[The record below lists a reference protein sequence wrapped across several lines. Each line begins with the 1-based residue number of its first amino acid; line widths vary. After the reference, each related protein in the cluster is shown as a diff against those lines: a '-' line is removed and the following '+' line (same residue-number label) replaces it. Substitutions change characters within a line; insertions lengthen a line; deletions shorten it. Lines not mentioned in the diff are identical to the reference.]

1 MRITTKGRYA
11 LKAILF
17 LANNAQGSP
26 ISIKEISGAEKI
38 SPEFLEQL
46 FFKLK
51 KAEIISS
58 VRGPGGGF
66 SLAKPLEEVS
76 VKNIFDAVGEGL
88 DLTPCTSCNDD
99 TPPCTEIDEC
109 LSYDV
114 WKSAADQIQGYFSGL
129 TLRMILEGKARN
141 FFDPSKPEPAVG
153 NKTVPVIN

>member
-17 LANNAQGSP
+17 LAKYHEGSP
-26 ISIKEISGAEKI
+26 ISIKEISSAEQI

-51 KAEIISS
+51 KAQIISS

-66 SLAKPLEEVS
+66 SLAKELDHIS
-76 VKNIFDAVGEGL
+76 VKDIFDAVGEGL
-88 DLTPCTSCNDD
+88 DLTPCTSCSDD
-99 TPPCTEIDEC
+99 TPVCTDQDDC

-114 WKSAADQIQGYFSGL
+114 WRAAADQIQGYFSNL
-129 TLRMILEGKARN
+129 NLQMILDGKVRG
-141 FFDPSKPEPAVG
+141 FFDPQKELTPQG
-153 NKTVPVIN
+153 

>member
-17 LANNAQGSP
+17 LAKYHVGRP
-26 ISIKEISGAEKI
+26 ISIKEISSAEHI

-51 KAEIISS
+51 KAQIISS

-66 SLAKPLEEVS
+66 SLSKNLNDIS
-76 VKNIFDAVGEGL
+76 VKNVFDAVGEGL
-88 DLTPCTSCNDD
+88 DLTPCTSCNDE
-99 TPPCTEIDEC
+99 TPVCVEQDEC

-114 WKSAADQIQGYFSGL
+114 WKAAADQIQGYFS
-129 TLRMILEGKARN
+129 TLSLQNILDGKVRK
-141 FFDPSKPEPAVG
+141 FFDPQKELTPQ
-153 NKTVPVIN
+153 

>member
-17 LANNAQGSP
+17 LAKFHNGNP
-26 ISIKEISGAEKI
+26 ISIKEISSAERI

-51 KAEIISS
+51 KAMIISS

-66 SLAKPLEEVS
+66 NLAKDLNDIT
-76 VKNIFDAVGEGL
+76 VKDIFDAVGEGL
-88 DLTPCTSCNDD
+88 DLTPCTSCSEDAPACLD
-99 TPPCTEIDEC
+99 QEEC

-114 WKSAADQIQGYFSGL
+114 WKAAADQIQGYFG
-129 TLRMILEGKARN
+129 TLNLQNILDGKVRN
-141 FFDPSKPEPAVG
+141 FFDPQKEILVE
-153 NKTVPVIN
+153 K

>member
-17 LANNAQGSP
+17 LAVNAQGSP
-26 ISIKEISGAEKI
+26 ISIKEISAVQKI

-51 KAEIISS
+51 KSGIISS

-66 SLAKPLEEVS
+66 SLNRPLEDIT
-76 VKNIFDAVGEGL
+76 VKDVFDAVGEGL
-88 DLTPCTSCNDD
+88 DLTPCTSCSDD
-99 TPPCTEIDEC
+99 SPVCTEHDEC

-114 WKSAADQIQGYFSGL
+114 WKSAADQIQGYFRTLS
-129 TLRMILEGKARN
+129 LRMIVDGKAKT
-141 FFDPSKPEPAVG
+141 FFDPAQEPL
-153 NKTVPVIN
+153 TV

>member
-11 LKAILF
+11 LKAILY
-17 LANNAQGSP
+17 LASNGQGAP
-26 ISIKEISGAEKI
+26 ISIKEISSVQKI

-51 KAEIISS
+51 KASIISS

-66 SLAKPLEEVS
+66 SLSLPLDS
-76 VKNIFDAVGEGL
+76 VTVKQVFDAVGEGL

-99 TPPCTEIDEC
+99 TAVCAESEEC

-114 WKSAADQIQGYFSGL
+114 WRAAADQIQGFFGTL
-129 TLRMILEGKARN
+129 TLQMIIDGKART
-141 FFDPSKPEPAVG
+141 FFDPAHESLSV
-153 NKTVPVIN
+153 

>member
-17 LANNAQGSP
+17 LAKYHDGSP
-26 ISIKEISGAEKI
+26 ISIKEISSAEHI

-51 KAEIISS
+51 KAQIISS

-66 SLAKPLEEVS
+66 SLSKDLNTIS
-76 VKNIFDAVGEGL
+76 VKDVFDAVGEGL
-88 DLTPCTSCNDD
+88 DLTPCTSCDDD
-99 TPPCTEIDEC
+99 TPACVNQEEC

-114 WKSAADQIQGYFSGL
+114 WKAAADQIQGFFG
-129 TLRMILEGKARN
+129 TLSLKNILDGNVRN
-141 FFDPSKPEPAVG
+141 FFDPEKEL
-153 NKTVPVIN
+153 N

>member
-17 LANNAQGSP
+17 LATNAQGVP
-26 ISIKEISGAEKI
+26 ISIKEISSAEKI

-66 SLAKPLEEVS
+66 SLAKDLTEIS

-88 DLTPCTSCNDD
+88 DLTPCTTCNDN
-99 TPPCTEIDEC
+99 TPVCGEADEC

-114 WKSAADQIQGYFSGL
+114 WKAAADQIQGYFSQL
-129 TLRMILEGKARN
+129 TLRMILDGKARS
-141 FFDPSKPEPAVG
+141 FFDPATSTLAQSVKV
-153 NKTVPVIN
+153 